1 MVECWKM
8 EKKAKRFWILK
19 KKETMEAQAASFP
32 ITDLGRPILKEI
44 QDHELTHLPHRSWCG
59 SFVAG
64 RSRDRAHNRQ
74 KKSDGPLEVPNGC
87 SGTLLLGFRGW
98 TRNNG
103 WVARDVGTKMLCSHN
118 VPKKGLSVSH
128 GVAQLLEDTDRLEH

>member
-1 MVECWKM
+1 M
-8 EKKAKRFWILK
+8 EKKAKRLWILK

-64 RSRDRAHNRQ
+64 RSGDRAHNRQ
-74 KKSDGPLEVPNGC
+74 KKSDGSLQVPTVVLDYCSMRIEVREESNC
-87 SGTLLLGFRGW
+87 
-98 TRNNG
+98 
-103 WVARDVGTKMLCSHN
+103 
-118 VPKKGLSVSH
+118 
-128 GVAQLLEDTDRLEH
+128 